1 MAQWESPA
9 RGRGGQG
16 GGGGGRGG
24 PPPPPSAPQFGTL
37 KVTTDH
43 LTPGWLRRNGAP
55 YSEGAVVEEY
65 FDNIDSTNKDKWLIV
80 TTTVK
85 DPEVPERRL
94 HHQLA
99 LQARGARRGP
109 AAEELAVHAL

>member
-1 MAQWESPA
+1 M
-9 RGRGGQG
+9 
-16 GGGGGRGG
+16 
-24 PPPPPSAPQFGTL
+24 

-85 DPEVPERRL
+85 DAKYLNADYITSSHFKREAPAEGPRPKNWLSTPVRANGSPTG
-94 HHQLA
+94 LA
-99 LQARGARRGP
+99 QSPSLPSSRSWPWRPPWRP
-109 AAEELAVHAL
+109 R

>member
-1 MAQWESPA
+1 M
-9 RGRGGQG
+9 
-16 GGGGGRGG
+16 
-24 PPPPPSAPQFGTL
+24 

-85 DPEVPERRL
+85 DAKYLNADYITSSHFKREAP
-94 HHQLA
+94 A
-99 LQARGARRGP
+99 GGP
-109 AAEELAVHAL
+109 RPKNWLSTPCKAG

>member
-1 MAQWESPA
+1 M
-9 RGRGGQG
+9 
-16 GGGGGRGG
+16 
-24 PPPPPSAPQFGTL
+24 
-37 KVTTDH
+37 TTDH

-85 DPEVPERRL
+85 DPKYLNTDYITSSHFKREAP
-94 HHQLA
+94 A
-99 LQARGARRGP
+99 DGP
-109 AAEELAVHAL
+109 RPKNWLSTPCKPA